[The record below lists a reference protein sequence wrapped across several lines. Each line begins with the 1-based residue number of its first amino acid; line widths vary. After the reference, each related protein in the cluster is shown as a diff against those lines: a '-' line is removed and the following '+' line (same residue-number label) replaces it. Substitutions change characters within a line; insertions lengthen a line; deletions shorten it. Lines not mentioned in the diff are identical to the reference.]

1 MCVGITREAL
11 SVLCCRQQYVL
22 AAPLVKSQLLQ
33 SLLVLVFAVLPS
45 PVNPLPVP
53 LMVWT
58 MWPERLFQLSI
69 PANLVGELVHFCTA
83 CGCDVCTGAWA
94 ECVSVIPTSALV
106 HQMEVETAV

>member
-11 SVLCCRQQYVL
+11 FVLCYRQQYVL
-22 AAPLVKSQLLQ
+22 AVPLVKSKLLQ
-33 SLLVLVFAVLPS
+33 FLPVLVFAVQPS

-58 MWPERLFQLSI
+58 MWLERLFQLSI
-69 PANLVGELVHFCTA
+69 PVNLVGELVHFCTA